1 MNLHEKSSFF
11 HVNSSN
17 VDISVNS
24 PGIRLDLRGA
34 HRRFF
39 IHQIVHIAA
48 EIQSIAPAAQIDANA
63 NDFALA
69 APLEND
75 AVFVGE
81 YFLILA
87 FTKYAVCAADLT
99 QTRIMRVQ
107 FFINM
112 LPVKTLAAERVGI
125 TLRSG
130 FVPVID
136 AGNAEQREL

>member
-75 AVFVGE
+75 AVLVGE
-81 YFLILA
+81 Y

-107 FFINM
+107 FFINT

-136 AGNAEQREL
+136 AGNTEQREL

>member
-48 EIQSIAPAAQIDANA
+48 EIQPIAPAAQIDANA

-75 AVFVGE
+75 ADRKSVV
-81 YFLILA
+81 
-87 FTKYAVCAADLT
+87 
-99 QTRIMRVQ
+99 
-107 FFINM
+107 
-112 LPVKTLAAERVGI
+112 
-125 TLRSG
+125 
-130 FVPVID
+130 
-136 AGNAEQREL
+136 